1 MNESRDCT
9 VLVMNVPGLSQQYK
23 SYLQTFEQSSEV
35 QVIPQNQ
42 KQEDVFL
49 TCPFYKGKAIISNLD
64 YLFPHPQNK
73 KNRDIS
79 TTVCLEDRS
88 KDNHSSMTQK
98 NCYNLF
104 QNDWKT

>member
-35 QVIPQNQ
+35 QVIPPNQ

-64 YLFPHPQNK
+64 SASD
-73 KNRDIS
+73 RDVQ
-79 TTVCLEDRS
+79 T
-88 KDNHSSMTQK
+88 MAQTQ
-98 NCYNLF
+98 
-104 QNDWKT
+104 QD